1 MLDVID
7 CMPMG
12 IWKIGSQ
19 CHARSIRGVIKN
31 LPYYNV
37 EAVASQDLPVV
48 FPYVGK
54 RSSYSKRVLLGDGIY
69 PDVDKFRQIIHWL
82 HVSEAYVTLNQ
93 QSKKVHGK
101 MSNVAF
107 DVLQRTLG
115 TYSSTIPC
123 MRSQHFFVEICIAGF
138 IMHDMI
144 LEYQNMSVVDW
155 TCVYLILPRSL
166 QTVWIGIDVK
176 SLTLGLPSTL
186 KTSELK
192 NFCTTS
198 TSYKLHT
205 VKMEPLNLLVI
216 DEAAQLKEAESTI
229 PLQLPGVNHAI
240 LIGDECQLPAMVKS
254 KVMIRPNLEDN
265 RTRLEPND
273 KKTLRACCG
282 PIKRGR
288 LYQHSF
294 REVVQRK
301 KARVLEPLQKYA
313 MMLALCTEEDCNKKK
328 KNQGICDIG
337 RMFLESDVLTGSASE
352 LSLVV
357 RLWLFCGLRVL
368 GHGDVCYESLLVKGD
383 KLPLA
388 IVNGHS

>member
-254 KVMIRPNLEDN
+254 KGIVIVGL
-265 RTRLEPND
+265 
-273 KKTLRACCG
+273 
-282 PIKRGR
+282 
-288 LYQHSF
+288 
-294 REVVQRK
+294 
-301 KARVLEPLQKYA
+301 
-313 MMLALCTEEDCNKKK
+313 MLMLMNAE
-328 KNQGICDIG
+328 
-337 RMFLESDVLTGSASE
+337 R
-352 LSLVV
+352 
-357 RLWLFCGLRVL
+357 
-368 GHGDVCYESLLVKGD
+368 
-383 KLPLA
+383 
-388 IVNGHS
+388 